1 MCGVRCAVAATQR
14 AVRVQMCGC
23 WLLEGGCGCTVAPV
37 VDRHGSSLAPARG
50 WADTPSS
57 LFCISAAER
66 AGRPGQ
72 QLPGA
77 LGACRHSSSSSSSQ
91 LSGNSGAAEP
101 RASPLDPPKMSE
113 NNKKKVKEKNGQP
126 ASQAR
131 GQALISTATHP
142 HPRSAHS
149 PTHLT
154 SSAAPPPPPR
164 LLMRRRR
171 GRRRRRRLLLLLP
184 CLAAVASEFQPEG
197 AAACRPLTGGPR
209 APIRPPVRRAKRQR
223 RGGNGRACRTRSG
236 RDRGESAHTIR
247 SLRALVATRWSLA
260 PQRCHVF
267 HEPKPAKPKPRSQS
281 RANMLALLVCN

>member
-77 LGACRHSSSSSSSQ
+77 LGACRHNSSSSSSSRQ

-154 SSAAPPPPPR
+154 SSAAAPPPPPPR

-171 GRRRRRRLLLLLP
+171 GGGGGRLLLLLP
-184 CLAAVASEFQPEG
+184 CLA
-197 AAACRPLTGGPR
+197 PLPSHPNSNQKG
-209 APIRPPVRRAKRQR
+209 RPPADRSREDRARRSDRPSGVPSGSREVEMDARVAR
-223 RGGNGRACRTRSG
+223 VAGGTAASQP
-236 RDRGESAHTIR
+236 IQF
-247 SLRALVATRWSLA
+247 AL
-260 PQRCHVF
+260 
-267 HEPKPAKPKPRSQS
+267 
-281 RANMLALLVCN
+281 